1 MSGTN
6 FKTERGILTFF
17 DFEHFG
23 LYQTIQGKDPV
34 LVEQNLER
42 VFTGLKDWVGSKTVE
57 DSVPWGSDNNRRTKA
72 FCKNISYNEIT
83 GDYLFVI
90 WKTLGDNKGDIQ
102 GIEAGSKIDENNDN
116 VISASETQDGKN
128 YIWGLPCYYWVIPEY
143 KKVASI
149 RFPSSYADTD
159 LFCQYIKAYV
169 DYRLDD
175 PNKKI
180 YDIEIPRA
188 NSSISSKFK
197 RIVYEKDSKRLVFK
211 VSTKQ
216 TRRITRGAN
225 IEELCK
231 NITHIVYH
239 DVIETNVEDTR
250 NQWQK
255 LFDKVGNII
264 SGSSP
269 VVSKKHKVELI
280 VEGTPTKEEFEN
292 LIEEYLDQHNIDD
305 EAIARDVDDNK
316 DTCDNNKHTDQVRI
330 GFKTNGKSSAITWL
344 DEYVLRHE
352 INTDLANRYKHYSSS
367 YLLSIVNAHR
377 NDIIPYLN
385 GPEPNNNTQS
395 TVNFSSADN
404 DDEGTLREVGA

>member
-17 DFEHFG
+17 DFDQFG
-23 LYQTIQGKDPV
+23 LYQILQKKDPV
-34 LVEQNLER
+34 LIEQDLAR
-42 VFTGLKDWVGSKTVE
+42 VFTGLKDWVGSRTVE
-57 DSVPWGSDNNRRTKA
+57 KSVPWGTDNNRRTKA
-72 FCKNISYNEIT
+72 FCKNLSYNEST

-102 GIEAGSKIDENNDN
+102 GIEAGTKIDENNDN
-116 VISASETQDGKN
+116 VVSASETQDGKN
-128 YIWGLPCYYWVIPEY
+128 YIWGLPCYYWVLPEY

-169 DYRLDD
+169 DYRLED
-175 PNKKI
+175 PSKI
-180 YDIEIPRA
+180 VHDIEFSRA
-188 NSSISSKFK
+188 NSPEPSKFK
-197 RIVYEKDSKRLVFK
+197 RVFYEKDKKSLVFK
-211 VSTKQ
+211 VSTKK

-225 IEELCK
+225 IEKLCK
-231 NITHIVYH
+231 KITHIVYH

-280 VEGTPTKEEFEN
+280 VEGTPTKEEFEK
-292 LIEEYLDQHNIDD
+292 LIEDYLDQHNIDD
-305 EAIARDVDDNK
+305 EDDK
-316 DTCDNNKHTDQVRI
+316 DSGDSIKKPDQVRI
-330 GFKTNGKSSAITWL
+330 GFKINGKSSAITWL

-352 INTDLANRYKHYSSS
+352 IHTNLENRYKHYSSS

-377 NDIIPYLN
+377 NDLVSYLDD
-385 GPEPNNNTQS
+385 PEPSNDTQS
-395 TVNFSSADN
+395 TVDFSSADN
-404 DDEGTLREVGA
+404 DDDGTLKEVGA

>member
-17 DFEHFG
+17 DFDQFG
-23 LYQTIQGKDPV
+23 LYQILQKKDPV
-34 LVEQNLER
+34 LIEQDLAR
-42 VFTGLKDWVGSKTVE
+42 VFTGLKDWVGSRTVE
-57 DSVPWGSDNNRRTKA
+57 KSVPWGTDNNRRTKA
-72 FCKNISYNEIT
+72 FCKNLSYNEST

-102 GIEAGSKIDENNDN
+102 GIEAGTKIDENNDN
-116 VISASETQDGKN
+116 VVSASETQDGKN
-128 YIWGLPCYYWVIPEY
+128 YIWGLPCYYWVLPEY

-169 DYRLDD
+169 DYRLED
-175 PNKKI
+175 PSKI
-180 YDIEIPRA
+180 VHDIEFSRA
-188 NSSISSKFK
+188 NSPEPSKFK
-197 RIVYEKDSKRLVFK
+197 RVFYEKDKKSLVFK
-211 VSTKQ
+211 VSTKK

-231 NITHIVYH
+231 KITHIVYH

-280 VEGTPTKEEFEN
+280 VEGTPTKEEFEK
-292 LIEEYLDQHNIDD
+292 LIEDYLDQHNIDD
-305 EAIARDVDDNK
+305 EDDK
-316 DTCDNNKHTDQVRI
+316 DSGDSIKKPDQVRI
-330 GFKTNGKSSAITWL
+330 GFKINGKSSAITWL

-352 INTDLANRYKHYSSS
+352 IHTNLENRYKHYSSS

-377 NDIIPYLN
+377 NDLVSYLDD
-385 GPEPNNNTQS
+385 PEPSNDTQS
-395 TVNFSSADN
+395 TVDFSSADN
-404 DDEGTLREVGA
+404 DDDGTLKEVGA

>member
-197 RIVYEKDSKRLVFK
+197 RIVYEKDSKKLVFK

>member
-17 DFEHFG
+17 DFDHFG
-23 LYQTIQGKDPV
+23 LYQILQGKDPI
-34 LVEQNLER
+34 LVEQNLAR
-42 VFTGLKDWVGSKTVE
+42 VFTGLKDWVESRTVE
-57 DSVPWGSDNNRRTKA
+57 NSVPWGSNNNRRTKA
-72 FCKNISYNEIT
+72 FCKNLSHNEST

-102 GIEAGSKIDENNDN
+102 GIEAGTRIDENNDN
-116 VISASETQDGKN
+116 VVSASETQDGKN

-159 LFCQYIKAYV
+159 LFCQYIKAFV
-169 DYRLDD
+169 DYRLED
-175 PNKKI
+175 PSKKV
-180 YDIEIPRA
+180 YDVEVPRA
-188 NSSISSKFK
+188 NSPEPSKFK
-197 RIVYEKDSKRLVFK
+197 RVYYEKNKKSLIFK
-211 VSTKQ
+211 VATKK

-231 NITHIVYH
+231 KITHIVYH

-250 NQWQK
+250 HQWQK

-269 VVSKKHKVELI
+269 IVSKKHKVELI
-280 VEGTPTKEEFEN
+280 VEGTPTKEEFEK
-292 LIEEYLDQHNIDD
+292 LIEDYLDQHNIDD
-305 EAIARDVDDNK
+305 EALGKDEDDQDTGDSNK
-316 DTCDNNKHTDQVRI
+316 NTDQVRI
-330 GFKTNGKSSAITWL
+330 GFKINGKSSAITWL

-352 INTDLANRYKHYSSS
+352 IHTNLENRYKHYSSS

-377 NDIIPYLN
+377 NDLVSYLED
-385 GPEPNNNTQS
+385 PELSNNTQS
-395 TVNFSSADN
+395 TVDFSSADN
-404 DDEGTLREVGA
+404 DDDGTLKEVGA